1 MNQSVLLIFL
11 PIITSLVIYSF
22 KNKFI
27 LNLIFVNQI
36 ILSLIAYNI
45 YFNVLENGEYK
56 FVFGGYSNLI
66 GVQLRV
72 DMLASAFLILA
83 VIIWWAVLLYSY
95 EKIKKDHTFGFFLLF
110 LEGVFLGFIQ
120 ANDFFTIFVFIELIT
135 ILATILIVYKK
146 DGHSVRAG
154 FYYLLFN
161 STGMMFYLLG
171 LALLYRATGTL
182 NIELSQ
188 QILPRLNWNFG
199 VQLAYI
205 LMVASLGVKSA
216 FFPVYN
222 WLPKAH
228 GAAPSSIS
236 ALLSGL
242 LVKSGVYAFIRIGF
256 AFNTP
261 ILNDFFL
268 YIGLLTSLGGTIF
281 AVSQK
286 DLKQLLA
293 FSTISQ
299 MGIMI
304 VGVSTLSGY
313 GFIGGVYHMFSHAFF
328 KTILFLSSG
337 LIIVN
342 AKERR
347 VTEIRGVF
355 KTYPGMSILMI
366 LGLLSMVGFPM
377 FGGYISKDIVKYSV
391 KDFGLAYFLFSIA
404 NIGTIIYTLKIM
416 QIFRG
421 EKKEYKKDFKVYIGL
436 LILTI
441 PSILLGLNPLF
452 IESIFRV
459 RLVGFFG
466 EFNFR
471 YILEFLGYFG
481 VGFIIYKIYVE
492 NEHPIFKKLRHF
504 NITFETSVFML
515 IGFVF
520 SMIVYIYI

>member
-11 PIITSLVIYSF
+11 PIITSLIIYSF
-22 KNKFI
+22 KNKLILSFI
-27 LNLIFVNQI
+27 FINQI
-36 ILSLIAYNI
+36 ILSIIAYNT

-56 FVFGGYSNLI
+56 IVFGGYSNVI
-66 GVQLRV
+66 GIQIRV
-72 DMLASAFLILA
+72 DMLASAFIILA
-83 VIIWWAVLLYSY
+83 VIIWWAVLLYSL

-120 ANDFFTIFVFIELIT
+120 ANDFFTVFVFIELIT

-146 DGHSVRAG
+146 DGHSIRAG

-171 LALLYRATGTL
+171 LALLYRTTGTL

-188 QILPRLNWNFG
+188 QILPKLNMNFG
-199 VQLAYI
+199 VQLAYV

-242 LVKSGVYAFIRIGF
+242 LVKSGVYAFIRIGL
-256 AFNTP
+256 AFDTA

-281 AVSQK
+281 AISQK

-304 VGVSTLSGY
+304 IGVSTLSGY

-328 KTILFLSSG
+328 KAILFLSSG
-337 LIIVN
+337 YIIVN

-481 VGFIIYKIYVE
+481 FGFIIYKIYVE